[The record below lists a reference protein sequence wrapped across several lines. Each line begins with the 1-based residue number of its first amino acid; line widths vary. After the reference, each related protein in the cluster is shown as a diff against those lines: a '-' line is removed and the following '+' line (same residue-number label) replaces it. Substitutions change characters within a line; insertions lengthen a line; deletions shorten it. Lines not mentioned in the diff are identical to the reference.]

1 MKFPRTRAFRRRHT
15 HPLRWRRRWKILVL
29 DLLGREESPDRVAAA
44 IGLGV
49 GIGFSPFVGTHL
61 LIALAL
67 ALLLRLNKIDTLL
80 GTLAGQVPTW
90 GVVFPIGYRLGHLLL
105 RHGHRLRPMDLQ
117 VLLHC
122 DISCLLHPMLTAQ
135 AVFGRHQFMP
145 RLTAFLV
152 GTTIL
157 AALLG
162 LATFFVAR
170 AILRLYHRRHPKVAV
185 RAARRRT
192 GEYPRPDIPKNL

>member
-1 MKFPRTRAFRRRHT
+1 MKIARPRAFRRRHT
-15 HPLRWRRRWKILVL
+15 HPLRWRRRWKVLVL

-61 LIALAL
+61 LLALAL
-67 ALLLRLNKIDTLL
+67 AFLLRLNKIDTLL

-90 GVVFPIGYRLGHLLL
+90 GVVFPVGYRLGHLLL
-105 RHGHRLRPMDLQ
+105 RHGHRLRPMN
-117 VLLHC
+117 LHALVRC
-122 DISCLLHPMLTAQ
+122 DISCLLHPIETSRL
-135 AVFGRHQFMP
+135 VFGGRAFLP
-145 RLTAFLV
+145 RLAAFLV

-157 AALLG
+157 ATLLG
-162 LATFFVAR
+162 LVAFFIAR
-170 AILRLYHRRHPKVAV
+170 GVLRLYHRRHPRVAV

-192 GEYPRPDIPKNL
+192 GEFKKPDVG

>member
-1 MKFPRTRAFRRRHT
+1 MRIVRPRAFRRRHT
-15 HPLRWRRRWKILVL
+15 HPLRWRRRWRILVL

-67 ALLLRLNKIDTLL
+67 AFLLRLNKIDTLL

-90 GVVFPIGYRLGHLLL
+90 GLVFPLGYRLGHHLL
-105 RHGHRLRPMDLQ
+105 RHGHRLRPMNMQ
-117 VLLHC
+117 AILHC
-122 DISCLLHPMLTAQ
+122 DISCLLHPMATAQ
-135 AVFGRHQFMP
+135 LVFGGHAFMP

-157 AALLG
+157 AAVLG
-162 LATFFVAR
+162 LAAFFIAR
-170 AILRLYHRRHPKVAV
+170 ALLQLYHRRHPRVAV
-185 RAARRRT
+185 RAAKRRT
-192 GEYPRPDIPKNL
+192 GQYPKPDIKKNL